1 MNYSI
6 VNLKEL
12 TRYDIELFYS
22 GYLPRID
29 YSYKE
34 DFQKSYPEF
43 LNWLKRIQ
51 NSKDR
56 KEILLFKNRIPV
68 GFSILKY
75 SERKI
80 CSFYII
86 PYFRGKGYSSIL
98 LRESIKELNT
108 KYPLITISDKVK
120 DNFVNL
126 FSKYDFK
133 LIAELDNLYRENSI
147 EYIFNKEFIK

>member
-29 YSYKE
+29 YPYKE

-51 NSKDR
+51 K
-56 KEILLFKNRIPV
+56 KQ
-68 GFSILKY
+68 
-75 SERKI
+75 
-80 CSFYII
+80 
-86 PYFRGKGYSSIL
+86 
-98 LRESIKELNT
+98 
-108 KYPLITISDKVK
+108 
-120 DNFVNL
+120 
-126 FSKYDFK
+126 
-133 LIAELDNLYRENSI
+133 
-147 EYIFNKEFIK
+147 